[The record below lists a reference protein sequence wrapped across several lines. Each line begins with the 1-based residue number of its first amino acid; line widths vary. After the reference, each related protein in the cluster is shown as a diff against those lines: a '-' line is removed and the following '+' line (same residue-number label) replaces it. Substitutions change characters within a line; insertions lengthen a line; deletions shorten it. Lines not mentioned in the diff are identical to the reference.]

1 MSEKKILAAI
11 ESLQRSIN
19 TRFDSLEKRMFQ
31 TEEIQQAQSRDI
43 ETLFER
49 VDELCRQRPIWRSK
63 DGRKTAV
70 RKEDAYDLFAELGF
84 SRLEAFRTIDKANRL
99 VRDNDG
105 RHMGKTVRLPGAGT
119 VRAVVILTEQERRR
133 RDT

>member
-19 TRFDSLEKRMFQ
+19 SRFDSLEKRMFQ
-31 TEEIQQAQSRDI
+31 AEEIQQAQGRDI
-43 ETLFER
+43 ETLFQR
-49 VDELCRQRPIWRSK
+49 VDELCKQKPIWRSQ

-70 RKEDAYDLFAELGF
+70 RKEDVYHLFSELGF
-84 SRLEAFRTIDKANRL
+84 DRLEAFRAIDKAKRL

-119 VRAVVILTEQERRR
+119 LRAVVILTEQESQNE
-133 RDT
+133 